1 MINALF
7 ISILVYMLLL
17 CLLLSSK
24 LKKLKKENRRLKML
38 FNGSRFG
45 FSVAKEFKLH
55 ECCVS
60 QTFNGIYNSFN
71 YVRDFC
77 DVVTSGFLNEM
88 KKQIKQPLFDAIF
101 KNFVSEFKK
110 ANNVYQYVNVVV
122 KIPYVMFEEKNI
134 EVKIDE

>member
-7 ISILVYMLLL
+7 ISILFYMLLL

-24 LKKLKKENRRLKML
+24 LKKLEKENRRLMML
-38 FNGSRFG
+38 FNGSRYG

-60 QTFNGIYNSFN
+60 QTFDGIYNSFN
-71 YVRDFC
+71 YVRNFC
-77 DVVTSGFLNEM
+77 DVAASEFLDVM
-88 KKQIKQPLFDAIF
+88 KQQIKQPLFDAIF

-110 ANNVYQYVNVVV
+110 ANNVYKCVKVVV

-134 EVKIDE
+134 DVKIYE

>member
-7 ISILVYMLLL
+7 ISILVYMLFL
-17 CLLLSSK
+17 CLLLTSK
-24 LKKLKKENRRLKML
+24 LKKLKKENRRLMML
-38 FNGSRFG
+38 FNGSRYG
-45 FSVAKEFKLH
+45 FSVEKEFKLQ
-55 ECCVS
+55 EFRAS

-77 DVVTSGFLNEM
+77 DVVTSEFLNVM
-88 KKQIKQPLFDAIF
+88 KQQIKQPLFDAIF

-110 ANNVYQYVNVVV
+110 ANNVYQYVKVDV

-134 EVKIDE
+134 EVKIYE

>member
-7 ISILVYMLLL
+7 ISILVYLLLL

-24 LKKLKKENRRLKML
+24 LKKLAKENRRLMML
-38 FNGSRFG
+38 FNGSRYGIF
-45 FSVAKEFKLH
+45 VEKKFKLH
-55 ECCVS
+55 EFRAS
-60 QTFNGIYNSFN
+60 KTFDGLYNSFN
-71 YVRDFC
+71 HVRDFC
-77 DVVTSGFLNEM
+77 DVVTVEFLDVI
-88 KKQIKQPLFDAIF
+88 KQQIKQPLFDAIF

>member
-7 ISILVYMLLL
+7 ISILVYMLFI

-38 FNGSRFG
+38 FNGSRYG
-45 FSVAKEFKLH
+45 FSVEKEFKLQ
-55 ECCVS
+55 EFRAS

-77 DVVTSGFLNEM
+77 DVVTSEFLNVM
-88 KKQIKQPLFDAIF
+88 KQQIKQPLFDAIF

-110 ANNVYQYVNVVV
+110 SNNNYKCAKVVV
-122 KIPYVMFEEKNI
+122 NIPYVMFDEKNI
-134 EVKIDE
+134 EVKIYE